1 MCVCNAAVLTAGV
14 FCRSLVQT
22 EEDLKMTAYH
32 EAGHALVA
40 LATPGAMP
48 IHKATVVPRGHALG
62 MVSQVPENDSHSMT
76 KRQLT
81 ARIDVAMGGKAAEE
95 LIFGADN
102 VSCPYLLNCSIP
114 ALAHLINFCMLSH
127 NRNSH

>member
-1 MCVCNAAVLTAGV
+1 MR
-14 FCRSLVQT
+14 RSLVQT
-22 EEDLKMTAYH
+22 EEALRMTAYH

-40 LATPGAMP
+40 LSTPGAMP

-95 LIFGADN
+95 LVFGADY
-102 VSCPYLLNCSIP
+102 VRPHQHSLLVHP
-114 ALAHLINFCMLSH
+114 L
-127 NRNSH
+127 

>member
-1 MCVCNAAVLTAGV
+1 
-14 FCRSLVQT
+14 
-22 EEDLKMTAYH
+22 MTAYH

-40 LATPGAMP
+40 LSTPGAMP

-102 VSCPYLLNCSIP
+102 VRFDINQMHAP
-114 ALAHLINFCMLSH
+114 AVVH
-127 NRNSH
+127 